1 MDTIDANLQAVKA
14 RIEAAT
20 KQCGR
25 NANDIELLAVS
36 KTFGADAVR
45 SAHAAGQRA
54 FGENYVQEAV
64 EKIATLSGLPLT
76 WHFIGPIQSNKTRQI
91 AENFD
96 WVHSIDRLKIA
107 ERLAAARPATR
118 APLQVCI
125 QVNIG
130 DETSKSGIAPTEA
143 LGLAH
148 AIAKLPQLNLRGLM
162 TIPPASSDISVQRSY
177 FAQLR
182 RLRDN
187 IALQDCPLDTLSMGM
202 SGDIEAAI
210 AEGSTMVR
218 VGTAIFGSRHR
229 QNA

>member
-14 RIEAAT
+14 RIEAAA

-25 NANDIELLAVS
+25 DANDIELLAVS

-107 ERLAAARPATR
+107 ERLATARPATR